1 MPPPSAAGLQLLLLN
16 VQDMFADK
24 KPLFIEAAG
33 RIISAW
39 LGVHSFGFF
48 SCFMSSYITQLSTLT
63 KKTIF
68 LDYSEYLLRIWDL
81 PILTFG

>member
-33 RIISAW
+33 RVISAW
-39 LGVHSFGFF
+39 LGVHIFGFF
-48 SCFMSSYITQLSTLT
+48 FLFYEKLHHPT
-63 KKTIF
+63 KHI
-68 LDYSEYLLRIWDL
+68 D
-81 PILTFG
+81 